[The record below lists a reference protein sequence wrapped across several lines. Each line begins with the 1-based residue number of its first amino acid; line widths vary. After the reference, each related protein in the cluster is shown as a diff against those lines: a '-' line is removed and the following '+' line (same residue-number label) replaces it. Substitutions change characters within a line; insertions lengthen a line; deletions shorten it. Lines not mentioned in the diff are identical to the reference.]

1 MRSPDRLLSVVVL
14 VISFTTVSMFLSNVR
29 AQQEASQPGAAN
41 GGVVA
46 TEQSKH
52 YEHDSVQTSSE
63 HLYNSP
69 AERAH
74 DDLLITEVKTSLAK
88 RGITDR
94 YPVEV
99 DCDHGTIQLTG
110 VVGSADEAKQAEQ
123 IALKT
128 NGVVGVNNKL
138 TWRQ

>member
-1 MRSPDRLLSVVVL
+1 MRSANRMVSAIAVFGVVTAL
-14 VISFTTVSMFLSNVR
+14 VFMSNVR
-29 AQQEASQPGAAN
+29 AQDNPGEGGASN
-41 GGVVA
+41 GGTVT

-52 YEHDSVQTSSE
+52 YEHDTVRTSSE
-63 HLYNSP
+63 HFYNSP

-74 DDLLITEVKTSLAK
+74 DDLLITEVKGSLAK

-110 VVGSADEAKQAEQ
+110 VVGSAAEAKEVEQ
-123 IALKT
+123 IALQT
-128 NGVVGVNNKL
+128 GGVVGVKNQL
-138 TWRQ
+138 TWR

>member
-1 MRSPDRLLSVVVL
+1 MRSPDRLLSVAVL
-14 VISFTTVSMFLSNVR
+14 VISFATVSMFLSNVR
-29 AQQEASQPGAAN
+29 AQQDSSEPGAAK
-41 GGVVA
+41 GGVVT

-69 AERAH
+69 AERAQ
-74 DDLLITEVKTSLAK
+74 DDLLITEVKSSLGK

-99 DCDHGTIQLTG
+99 DCDHGTIMLSG
-110 VVGSADEAKQAEQ
+110 VVGSADEAKEAEQ
-123 IALKT
+123 IALQA

-138 TWRQ
+138 TWRR